1 MILYHGS
8 NIEIDTINLDKC
20 RPYKDF
26 VKGFYTSISQEQALT
41 MAKRTV
47 RINRTGSP
55 CVTAFFFDD
64 ELLSGFSLKIKQ
76 FANPDSEWARFVM
89 NNRNRKFKDLQ
100 SRDCNIDAKYDI
112 VIGPVAN
119 DDIAALMD
127 VFLAG
132 LISDDVLSK
141 ELTFRDLSSQ
151 ISFHTEKAVAGL
163 RKTEVY
169 HG

>member
-8 NIEIDTINLDKC
+8 NIEINTIDLDRC
-20 RPYKDF
+20 RPCKDF
-26 VKGFYTSISQEQALT
+26 GKGFYTSPLREQALI

-47 RINRTGSP
+47 RINGEGSP
-55 CVTAFFFDD
+55 CITAFFWDD
-64 ELLSGFSLKIKQ
+64 KLLYDHSLKIKQ
-76 FANPDSEWARFVM
+76 FTGSDNDWARFVV
-89 NNRNRKFKDLQ
+89 NNRNRRNTDLHNPN
-100 SRDCNIDAKYDI
+100 CNIDAKYDV

-119 DDIAALMD
+119 DDIAALIE
-127 VFLAG
+127 VYLIG
-132 LISDDVLSK
+132 LISDDFLTK

-151 ISFHTEKAVAGL
+151 VSFHTEKAIACL